1 MKLIDDMRAAA
12 ARETSMFAAQLLKE
26 DIRRLEQVD
35 QLAKSSSDFAIFRK
49 QAMALGWTSGD
60 LRTFELNPEL
70 GAFLEIVFEIAIRPG
85 GDEPN
90 PDLNAAWDALH
101 KRRMDVLV
109 GCLSRPRLD

>member
-12 ARETSMFAAQLLKE
+12 GRETSMFAAQLLKE
-26 DIRRLEQVD
+26 DIKRLEQVE
-35 QLAKSSSDFAIFRK
+35 QLAQSGADFANFRK
-49 QAMALGWTSGD
+49 QAMLLGWTSGD

-70 GAFLEIVFEIAIRPG
+70 GAFLKIAFEATAQ
-85 GDEPN
+85 
-90 PDLNAAWDALH
+90 PDNGQLRHSLNNAWDALH